1 MTFSAKDISHIAQ
14 LARLDLTDQEI
25 KQYRQELS
33 GIVRYVDQLQ
43 KIKVKKGSMETTRE
57 QIPSWRLDEV
67 KSWIEAE
74 RRSAL
79 DQAPYKEGKQIKVRR
94 ILG

>member
-1 MTFSAKDISHIAQ
+1 MSLSAKDISHIAQ
-14 LARLDLTDQEI
+14 LARLELTDQEI

-43 KIKVKKGSMETTRE
+43 KIKVKQGSPQIIRE
-57 QIPSWRLDEV
+57 QMPWWRLDEIRP
-67 KSWIEAE
+67 WIETE
-74 RRSAL
+74 RKTAL
-79 DQAPYKEGKQIKVRR
+79 DQAPHKEGKQIKVRR